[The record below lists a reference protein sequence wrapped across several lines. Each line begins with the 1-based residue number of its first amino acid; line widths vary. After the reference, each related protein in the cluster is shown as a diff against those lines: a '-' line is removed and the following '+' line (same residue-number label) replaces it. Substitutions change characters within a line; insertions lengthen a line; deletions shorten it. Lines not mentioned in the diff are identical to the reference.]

1 MKIND
6 IRRILY
12 TTAKILGDINAIQKG
27 RIGQRIKRRI
37 AGKVA
42 GRILKRLFK

>member
-27 RIGQRIKRRI
+27 RIGLRIKRRI